1 MQSPQTFSHAPG
13 AAPGAL
19 LPLAD
24 VGHPRHAEWQA
35 RLPRAQAEWPRWTI
49 RATGERLWQ
58 VETRP
63 GHAYSVQ
70 WDGVRA
76 WTCTCP
82 DYRNT
87 YLGECKHTLGVALWL
102 AQPEQAVQSNQ
113 THQINSTEV
122 SQMENKQVLEQLGQ
136 PFSVA
141 ALEWKV
147 GARNREKTRGIAL
160 AYVDSRDYIARL
172 NAVLALGW
180 EDAYTFMVVG
190 TRIVCKCELRLHLDG
205 GESIARTGDGDC
217 ELEDPNATTVASAQ
231 AFKRAC
237 VKFGLGAYLYALP
250 QEWVELQNEKYIPD
264 AVQETLRAA
273 YERWLTTGQWSLN
286 GNGNGRYVA
295 PAPVAA
301 APAAKPAPAP
311 VAANATGPGAFTV
324 NFGDFRGQ
332 NIAQIYA
339 QDPAYV
345 RWLAEKANFQPLRTA
360 AQAFLAMQTG

>member
-1 MQSPQTFSHAPG
+1 
-13 AAPGAL
+13 
-19 LPLAD
+19 
-24 VGHPRHAEWQA
+24 
-35 RLPRAQAEWPRWTI
+35 
-49 RATGERLWQ
+49 
-58 VETRP
+58 
-63 GHAYSVQ
+63 
-70 WDGVRA
+70 
-76 WTCTCP
+76 
-82 DYRNT
+82 
-87 YLGECKHTLGVALWL
+87 
-102 AQPEQAVQSNQ
+102 
-113 THQINSTEV
+113 
-122 SQMENKQVLEQLGQ
+122 MENKQVLEQLGQ

-190 TRIVCKCELRLHLDG
+190 TRIVCKCELRLHLEG

-273 YERWLTTGQWSLN
+273 YERWLTTGQWSLS

-295 PAPVAA
+295 PAP
-301 APAAKPAPAP
+301 AAKPAPAPAP

>member
-1 MQSPQTFSHAPG
+1 MQSPQTFSSHAP
-13 AAPGAL
+13 AVLMTVAE
-19 LPLAD
+19 

-35 RLPRAQAEWPRWTI
+35 RLTRAQAEWPRWSI
-49 RATGERLWQ
+49 RATGEFTWQ

-63 GHAYSVQ
+63 GCAYAVR
-70 WDGVRA
+70 WDRVKS

-87 YLGECKHTLGVALWL
+87 YLGECKHTLGVELWL
-102 AQPEQAVQSNQ
+102 VQQEQQAISQ
-113 THQINSTEV
+113 TVESKPVSPIKQTEV
-122 SQMENKQVLEQLGQ
+122 SQMENQQVLEQLGQ
-136 PFSVA
+136 PFSAA

-180 EDAYTFMVVG
+180 EDAYTFTLVG
-190 TRIVCKCELRLHLDG
+190 TRIVCKCELRLHLEG
-205 GESIARTGDGDC
+205 GASITRTGDGDC

-264 AVQETLRAA
+264 GVQESLRAA
-273 YERWLTTGQWSLN
+273 YARWLTTGQWNLN
-286 GNGNGRYVA
+286 GNGNGNGNGRHVA
-295 PAPVAA
+295 PAPA
-301 APAAKPAPAP
+301 PAPAP

-332 NIAQIYA
+332 NLAQIYT
-339 QDPAYV
+339 QDPGYV

-360 AQAFLAMQTG
+360 AAAFLALQTG